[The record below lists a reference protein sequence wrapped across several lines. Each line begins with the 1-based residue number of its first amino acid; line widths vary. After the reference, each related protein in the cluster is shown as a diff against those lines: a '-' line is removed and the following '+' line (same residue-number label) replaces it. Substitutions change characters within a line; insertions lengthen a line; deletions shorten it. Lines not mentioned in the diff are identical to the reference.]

1 MVMRDCCVLKRGLFS
16 RKVSPET
23 YLPASASCAV
33 KANDPSGHNAV
44 ETTKTT
50 KESDN
55 HDLESRFRKEIANG
69 QKEKNNKKLLKA
81 VNHFQKS
88 LRIAEKSNFGCWAT
102 AQALS
107 ELGAAYFDMQN
118 FDKALETFLRMR
130 FEADK
135 SHDLKGL
142 KTANHNI
149 ATVYDIQ
156 ENHAEA
162 IKYYSEKIRIALEID
177 DVIDLE
183 ATHNDLAEA
192 YFAIDCLDEAVENFQ
207 KAFELAGANHKKAEE
222 SFASRRLGDL
232 YFSNGKHKKSL
243 HYKRKQLKFAVESGD
258 TAEELETNK
267 AIGTIFCALKKYQ
280 LAKKYYKESLRIAR
294 TLGDERILMTAE
306 EDIVILNK
314 MLNSNEGER

>member
-1 MVMRDCCVLKRGLFS
+1 MVIRGCCALKRGLFS
-16 RKVSPET
+16 RRVSPET
-23 YLPASASCAV
+23 YLPTSASCTA
-33 KANDPSGHNAV
+33 KANDPSGHSAV
-44 ETTKTT
+44 QTM

-55 HDLESRFRKEIANG
+55 LDLETRFRKEIANG
-69 QKEKNNKKLLKA
+69 QKEKNNKNLIKA
-81 VNHFQKS
+81 VKHFQES
-88 LRIAEKSNFGCWAT
+88 LRIAEKSNLGCWAT
-102 AQALS
+102 TQALS

-118 FDKALETFLRMR
+118 YDNALETFLRMR
-130 FEADK
+130 CEADK

-142 KTANHNI
+142 KTANHNT

-177 DVIDLE
+177 DVTDLE

-192 YFAIDCLDEAVENFQ
+192 YFTTDCLNEAAENFQ
-207 KAFELAGANHKKAEE
+207 KAFELAGAKNSKVEE
-222 SFASRRLGDL
+222 SFACRRLGDL
-232 YFSNGKHKKSL
+232 YYNNGKYKKSL

-267 AIGTIFCALKKYQ
+267 AIGAIYCALKKYQ
-280 LAKKYYKESLRIAR
+280 LAKKYYKETLRIAR

-314 MLNSNEGER
+314 MLSASESER